1 MDNII
6 ESVTDKDGDIVVA
19 DNPQEEVTG
28 IFEKIN
34 TTLKASSEVQERAKG
49 VDIKDHNEILA
60 FGSGP
65 ANEISTFADKILGI
79 VKMSSIEDSGVMMKE
94 LTKLMRTFDPQ
105 DFDEKSKGLIGK
117 MFNNAK
123 KAIEKILA
131 KYQTIGGEID
141 KIYTEISK
149 YKGEISVSNN
159 TLEDLFQQNLSYY
172 QALESYIAS
181 GQLALEDVKT
191 NMLTT
196 LEQETAAGSQLKA
209 VELETLRTGI
219 ELFEQRLYDLEMGKM
234 VALQTAPQIRM
245 IQKGNYK
252 LMAKI
257 QSAFVITIPI
267 FKIGLIQAITLKR
280 QKLVSDS
287 MQALDDVTNE
297 LLLRNAQNTAAQSV
311 QIARRSSGSI
321 KMDTLEKTWKTILD
335 GIDETRAIEEENRI
349 AREAGTK
356 RIHEMQDEMHKKI
369 NDSAARR

>member
-1 MDNII
+1 MDNVV
-6 ESVTDKDGDIVVA
+6 ESVTDKDGVIVIA
-19 DNPQEEVTG
+19 ENPEQEVTG

-34 TTLKASSEVQERAKG
+34 TTLKASTEVQVRAKE
-49 VDIKDHNEILA
+49 VDIKDHNGILA
-60 FGSGP
+60 FGSEP

-79 VKMSSIEDSGVMMKE
+79 VKKSSIEDSGVMMKE

-105 DFDEKSKGLIGK
+105 DFDEKAKGLSK
-117 MFNNAK
+117 LFNNAK

-149 YKGEISVSNN
+149 YKGEITVSNN
-159 TLEDLFQQNLSYY
+159 TLEGLFQQNLSYY
-172 QALESYIAS
+172 QSLESYIAS
-181 GQLALEDVKT
+181 GQLALEDVKAT
-191 NMLTT
+191 NLVA
-196 LEQETAAGSQLKA
+196 LEQEAAAGSQLKA

-252 LMAKI
+252 LIAKI

-297 LLLRNAQNTAAQSV
+297 LLLRNAQNTAAQSA
-311 QIARRSSGSI
+311 QIAKRSSGSI
-321 KMDTLEKTWKTILD
+321 KIETLEETWKTIIA
-335 GIDETRAIEEENRI
+335 GIDETRSIEEENRI

-356 RIHEMQDEMHKKI
+356 RIHELQDEMHKKV
-369 NDSAARR
+369 NQKK

>member
-1 MDNII
+1 MDNIV
-6 ESVTDKDGDIVVA
+6 ETVTNQDGDIIIA
-19 DNPQEEVTG
+19 DNPQAEVTG

-34 TTLKASSEVQERAKG
+34 TTLKASPEVQERAKE
-49 VDIKDHNEILA
+49 VDIKDHNQILA

-79 VKMSSIEDSGVMMKE
+79 VKKSSIEDSGVMMKE
-94 LTKLMRTFDPQ
+94 LTKLMRTFNPQ
-105 DFDEKSKGLIGK
+105 DFDEKSQGLIGK

-131 KYQTIGGEID
+131 KYQSIGGEID

-149 YKGEISVSNN
+149 YKSEITESNN
-159 TLEDLFQQNLSYY
+159 TLEDLFQQNLAYY

-181 GQLALEDVKT
+181 GQLALEDIKT
-191 NMLTT
+191 NNLTA
-196 LEQETAAGSQLKA
+196 LEQDVAAGSQLKA
-209 VELETLRTGI
+209 IELETLKTGI

-245 IQKGNYK
+245 IQKGNFK
-252 LMAKI
+252 LVAKI

-297 LLLRNAQNTAAQSV
+297 LLLRNAQNTASQSAE
-311 QIARRSSGSI
+311 IARRSTSSV
-321 KMDTLEKTWKTILD
+321 KMDTLEKTWETILN
-335 GIDETRAIEEENRI
+335 GIDETRAIEEENKI
-349 AREAGTK
+349 ARDAGTK
-356 RIHEMQDEMHKKI
+356 RIHEMQNEMHKKI
-369 NDSAARR
+369 NQKKS

>member
-1 MDNII
+1 MDNVVETATNSDGEII
-6 ESVTDKDGDIVVA
+6 IAE
-19 DNPQEEVTG
+19 NPEKEVTG
-28 IFEKIN
+28 IFDKIN
-34 TTLKASSEVQERAKG
+34 TSLKASPEVQDRAKG

-79 VKMSSIEDSGVMMKE
+79 VRKSSIEDSGVMMKE
-94 LTKLMRTFDPQ
+94 LTKLMRTFNPQ

-149 YKGEISVSNN
+149 YKTEISESTN
-159 TLEDLFQQNLSYY
+159 TLEDLFQQNLAYY

-181 GQLALEDVKT
+181 GQLALEDIKA
-191 NMLTT
+191 NKLTA
-196 LEQETAAGSQLKA
+196 LEKEVAEGSQLKA
-209 VELETLRTGI
+209 LELETLKTGI
-219 ELFEQRLYDLEMGKM
+219 ELLEQRIYDLEMGKM

-245 IQKGNYK
+245 IQKGNFK

-267 FKIGLIQAITLKR
+267 FKTGLIQAITLKR

-287 MQALDDVTNE
+287 MKALDDVTNE
-297 LLLRNAQNTAAQSV
+297 LLLRNAQNAASQSA
-311 QIARRSSGSI
+311 QIAKMASGSI
-321 KMDTLEKTWKTILD
+321 KMETLENTWKTILD
-335 GIDETRAIEEENRI
+335 GIDETRAIEEENKK
-349 AREAGTK
+349 ARDAGTK
-356 RIHEMQDEMHKKI
+356 RIHEMQDEMHKKL
-369 NDSAARR
+369 DQRK

>member
-1 MDNII
+1 MDNIV
-6 ESVTDKDGDIVVA
+6 ESVTNEDGIIVIPE
-19 DNPQEEVTG
+19 NPEQEVTG
-28 IFEKIN
+28 IFDKIN
-34 TTLKASSEVQERAKG
+34 TTLKASSEVQERARE

-79 VKMSSIEDSGVMMKE
+79 VKKSSIEDSGLMMKE
-94 LTKLMRTFDPQ
+94 LAKLMKTFNPQ
-105 DFDEKSKGLIGK
+105 DFDEKSKGLGK
-117 MFNNAK
+117 LFNNAK

-131 KYQTIGGEID
+131 KYQTVGGEID

-149 YKGEISVSNN
+149 YKGEISESNN
-159 TLEDLFQQNLSYY
+159 TLEDLFHENINYY

-181 GQLALEDVKT
+181 GQLALDEVKS
-191 NMLTT
+191 NKLAT
-196 LEQETAAGSQLKA
+196 LEQEVAEGSQLKA
-209 VELETLRTGI
+209 LELETLKTGI
-219 ELFEQRLYDLEMGKM
+219 ELLEQRLYDLEMGKM

-252 LMAKI
+252 LIAKI

-297 LLLRNAQNTAAQSV
+297 LLLRNAQNTASQSA
-311 QIARRSSGSI
+311 QIAQRASGSI
-321 KMDTLEKTWKTILD
+321 KMETLEETWKIILN
-335 GIDETRAIEEENRI
+335 GVDETRAIEEENRL

-356 RIHEMQDEMHKKI
+356 RIHDMQDEMHKKI
-369 NDSAARR
+369 NQGK